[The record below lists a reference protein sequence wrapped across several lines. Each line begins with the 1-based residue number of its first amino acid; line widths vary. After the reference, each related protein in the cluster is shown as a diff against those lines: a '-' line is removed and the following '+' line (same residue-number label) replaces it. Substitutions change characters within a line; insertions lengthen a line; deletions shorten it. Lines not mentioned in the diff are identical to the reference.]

1 MSSISINLLAGQ
13 LPSMSFNLKKQQNSL
28 KQARKRRERER
39 NKGKYKGK
47 KKEPQFL
54 TSADPANASLAATA
68 PSATLGLS
76 TEIPAAGID
85 AFHGHGAQIR
95 SLSLR

>member
-1 MSSISINLLAGQ
+1 
-13 LPSMSFNLKKQQNSL
+13 MSFNLKKQQNSL
-28 KQARKRRERER
+28 KQAGKRERER
-39 NKGKYKGK
+39 EKNKRKYKGK

-54 TSADPANASLAATA
+54 TSADPADASLAATA
-68 PSATLGLS
+68 PSATPGLS